1 MPCVQAIIG
10 DLWAWACNIG
20 RWSGKVMGDGKTLLP
35 RENLGQRHQQGK
47 CMTWKDLHAS
57 QHTRPVPEWRTVVF
71 IIIII
76 TTIKNNK
83 VPQLVN
89 KG

>member
-1 MPCVQAIIG
+1 MLAITG

-20 RWSGKVMGDGKTLLP
+20 RWSGKVMGDGETLLP
-35 RENLGQRHQQGK
+35 GENLGQRHQQGK
-47 CMTWKDLHAS
+47 LMTWKDLHAS
-57 QHTRPVPEWRTVVF
+57 QHTRLAV

-76 TTIKNNK
+76 TIKYNK

-89 KG
+89 GG

>member
-1 MPCVQAIIG
+1 MPCMLAITG

-20 RWSGKVMGDGKTLLP
+20 RWSGKVMEKRCYLGK
-35 RENLGQRHQQGK
+35 NLGQRHQQGK
-47 CMTWKDLHAS
+47 RMTWKDLHAS
-57 QHTRPVPEWRTVVF
+57 QHTKPVPEWRTAVF

-76 TTIKNNK
+76 ITIKNNK

-89 KG
+89 GG